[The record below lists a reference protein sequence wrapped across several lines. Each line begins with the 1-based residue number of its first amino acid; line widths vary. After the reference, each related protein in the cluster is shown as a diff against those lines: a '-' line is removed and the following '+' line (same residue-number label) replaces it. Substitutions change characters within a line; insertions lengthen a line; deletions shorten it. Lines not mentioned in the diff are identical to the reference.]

1 MSMSADHILYSA
13 ESDVGYP
20 LAHAFSGTQVIP
32 FDTTSEGHLGDRV
45 IEDAGG

>member
-1 MSMSADHILYSA
+1 MNALSSA

-20 LAHAFSGTQVIP
+20 LAHAFSGIQIIP

-45 IEDAGG
+45 IDNAGG